1 MVERVSLNDG
11 SLVGSYAEN
20 IQRYEFALEYSREKR
35 VLDAGCGTGYGSH
48 FLAANGARSVLAVDI
63 SDNAIAEAKDN
74 YRLDNLRYE
83 GRDVQLLGND
93 SALRGEFETVVNFEN
108 LAHLLHPEKLIS
120 GVATLL
126 PHGGTL
132 KHAERRDH
140 QHGCAR
146 QAAVQIPTQGV
157 HGEGS

>member
-93 SALRGEFETVVNFEN
+93 QR
-108 LAHLLHPEKLIS
+108 
-120 GVATLL
+120 
-126 PHGGTL
+126 
-132 KHAERRDH
+132 
-140 QHGCAR
+140 
-146 QAAVQIPTQGV
+146 
-157 HGEGS
+157 